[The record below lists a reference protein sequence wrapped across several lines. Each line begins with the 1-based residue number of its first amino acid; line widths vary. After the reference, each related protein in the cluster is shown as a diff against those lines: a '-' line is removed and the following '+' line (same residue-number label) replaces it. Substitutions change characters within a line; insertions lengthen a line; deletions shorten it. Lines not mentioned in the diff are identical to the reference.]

1 MLSLL
6 LKNTKVTPYKL
17 YHIIHDDSTNPVSAD
32 LYCDLDLHIKQL
44 NSGAT
49 SFFQWLKGNLDKV
62 NIHYIVVFSYNH
74 TINCEIHSKNQ
85 IKVMCCTSSN
95 LRPENVKL
103 EERTNSL
110 GIAYNHAYSLLRA
123 QGII

>member
-6 LKNTKVTPYKL
+6 LKNTKVTPHKL
-17 YHIIHDDSTNPVSAD
+17 YHIIHDDPTNPVSAD
-32 LYCDLDLHIKQL
+32 LYCDLDLHLKQW

-74 TINCEIHSKNQ
+74 TINCEIHSKNKLRSCAVPVLIFAQ
-85 IKVMCCTSSN
+85 KMSN
-95 LRPENVKL
+95 LKKEQ
-103 EERTNSL
+103 T
-110 GIAYNHAYSLLRA
+110 H
-123 QGII
+123 